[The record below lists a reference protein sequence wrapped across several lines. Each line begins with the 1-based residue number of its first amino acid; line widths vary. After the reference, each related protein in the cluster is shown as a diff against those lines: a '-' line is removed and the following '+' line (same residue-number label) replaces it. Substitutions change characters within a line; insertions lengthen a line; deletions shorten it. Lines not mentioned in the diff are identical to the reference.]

1 MKKAKLGI
9 LIWILLFMLLPFV
22 HIGEYYIIFKYVSVF
37 RGEIFVLSIIF
48 NCIITGLIVTSE
60 KNLSWCFYGKKT
72 TVSDER
78 QEVDRFYR
86 KLKPLIVIAYLV
98 AIVLFS
104 MTSGISELFSLIGT
118 SEIDAEKIGDY
129 IIIGLVLLSGIAGF
143 VFCMVISCMFDF
155 DFTLNVCSH
164 CQRVTKYKKTKT
176 RTIVEP
182 WREDDYRVSSYTTK
196 EKIGEYYDSNGN
208 SGDVYGDVTH
218 YEDVPSYTYH
228 PGLYE
233 FEYTCD
239 YCGYSFTKTV
249 SK

>member
-1 MKKAKLGI
+1 MKKEKLGI
-9 LIWILLFMLLPFV
+9 LLWVLLFMVLPFV
-22 HIGEYYIIFKYVSVF
+22 HMGEYYVIFKYISVL
-37 RGEIFVLSIIF
+37 RGGIFILSIIF
-48 NCIITGLIVTSE
+48 NCSITGLIVASE
-60 KNLSWCFYGKKT
+60 KNLSWCFYGKRT
-72 TVSDER
+72 TVNDER
-78 QEVDRFYR
+78 QEVDRFYS

-104 MTSGISELFSLIGT
+104 MASGISELFSLIGA

-143 VFCMVISCMFDF
+143 VFCIVISCMFDF

-176 RTIVEP
+176 RTIIEP
-182 WREDDYRVSSYTTK
+182 WREENYRVNSYTTK
-196 EKIGEYYDSNGN
+196 EKIGELEDSDGN
-208 SGDVYGDVTH
+208 KCDVYGDVTH
-218 YEDVPSYTYH
+218 YTDDSYDVYH

-233 FEYTCD
+233 FEYTCE
-239 YCGYSFTKTV
+239 YCGYGFTHIE

>member
-1 MKKAKLGI
+1 MKKAKHGI
-9 LIWILLFMLLPFV
+9 LLWILLFMLLPFV
-22 HIGEYYIIFKYVSVF
+22 HIGEYYVIFKYVSVF
-37 RGEIFVLSIIF
+37 RGEIFILSIIF

-60 KNLSWCFYGKKT
+60 KNLSWCFYGKRT
-72 TVSDER
+72 TVNDER
-78 QEVDRFYR
+78 QEVDRFYS
-86 KLKPLIVIAYLV
+86 KLKPLIVIDYLV

-104 MTSGISELFSLIGT
+104 ILFGISELFSLIGA
-118 SEIDAEKIGDY
+118 SKIDAEKIGDY
-129 IIIGLVLLSGIAGF
+129 IIIGLVLLPGIACF
-143 VFCMVISCMFDF
+143 VFCMVISCVSSF

-176 RTIVEP
+176 RTIIEP
-182 WREDDYRVSSYTTK
+182 WREEDYRVSSYTTN

-208 SGDVYGDVTH
+208 RGDVYGDVTH

-233 FEYTCD
+233 FKYTCD
-239 YCGYSFTKTV
+239 CCGYGFTNIE